1 MKVLVLAAL
10 GAALVGSASARCP
23 GDCSGKGTCGNY
35 DMCTCYPGYTGGDC
49 SQRVCLYGRA
59 WADAP
64 YGDGLAHDYLECS
77 GNGICDRSTG
87 ECQCNDGFV
96 GDACRYSA
104 CPNSCNGHGTC
115 EYVEEIAADSSI
127 QYMNH
132 EDTKYNLWDAGKTRK
147 CKCDAGWSGY
157 DCSERMCPK
166 GNDPLTR
173 NTADGVGANTA
184 EVPEVQ
190 TVTIKPHAFETSF
203 GSFTAIGG
211 EFTLTYTDAYNQ
223 HWTTR
228 PIRVATKIQGSTNIA
243 AAGTI
248 PDISLAT
255 DGTVTDLK
263 GRLHKL
269 FRLYDTV
276 AVRVGSDIVTTARI
290 DAFDSNN
297 KDMSLDLATGVT
309 LTAADGSTAISVTLV
324 NGDTGEI
331 GVKRKLMELPN
342 QVIPSVT
349 VDETITSTS
358 NVYRITFSDSA
369 NSGDQHLLQCKV
381 GACNTDGCQPRKTA
395 IQGFYEY
402 AADTTFAISGTDGI
416 FANGPDTRALSSGD
430 SLILSLLDATS
441 VSHATYTSYSS
452 STAADTSLTTAV
464 SAQTAGAILS
474 AFIDFTDDSMGQDGY
489 QISQSALGNIEYG
502 TTAGRNV
509 LTYTTA
515 LSGTVPAAG
524 DIIRIHCTAGSHSG
538 NNGIYRVEQFD
549 SGNKKI
555 YLDRHVDTVADGS
568 GDCHITE
575 VLASPC
581 TVVETRK
588 GTSENIE
595 CSGRGNCDTTTGL
608 CACFSGYT
616 DEDCSVQTTLV

>member
-1 MKVLVLAAL
+1 MKLLVLAVV

-173 NTADGVGANTA
+173 NTPDGVGANTA

-228 PIRVATKIQGSTNIA
+228 PIRVATKIQGSTDVSA
-243 AAGTI
+243 DSSSI
-248 PDISLAT
+248 PDI
-255 DGTVTDLK
+255 TVSSSVVSDLK
-263 GRLHKL
+263 GRLNKL

-276 AVRVGSDIVTTARI
+276 AVQAGTGSVETARI
-290 DAFDSNN
+290 SAFNSNN
-297 KDMSLDLATGVT
+297 RAMT
-309 LTAADGSTAISVTLV
+309 LVPSGAVSDGDGTTAISITLI

-402 AADTTFAISGTDGI
+402 AVDADFVITGGAGAI
-416 FANGPDTRALSSGD
+416 ANGPDTRALSASN
-430 SLILSLLDATS
+430 SLVLSKIDASAPVVTHGTFTS
-441 VSHATYTSYSS
+441 RTSA
-452 STAADTSLTTAV
+452 TAASTSLADSAATAKG
-464 SAQTAGAILS
+464 SILS

-489 QISQSALGNIEYG
+489 QIGQSDLAAVTYATTNGRNHLTYAG
-502 TTAGRNV
+502 TTGSA
-509 LTYTTA
+509 T
-515 LSGTVPAAG
+515 PAAG
-524 DIIRIHCTAGSHSG
+524 DIIRIHCTAGSHST
-538 NNGIYRVEQFD
+538 NNGIYRIEEFD
-549 SGNKKI
+549 SGNKVI
-555 YLDRHVDTVADGS
+555 YLDRNVGAVNSAV